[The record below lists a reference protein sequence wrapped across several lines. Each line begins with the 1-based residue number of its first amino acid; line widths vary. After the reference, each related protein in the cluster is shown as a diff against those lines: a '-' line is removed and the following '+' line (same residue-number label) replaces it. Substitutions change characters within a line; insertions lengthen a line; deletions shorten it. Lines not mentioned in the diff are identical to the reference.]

1 MGGRRREE
9 VKSGNSEGGLAVVV
23 ELVLVEVVEVGLV
36 VLVEVVG
43 ERVLK
48 YEVIKCDIFK
58 KLGPKGGGRLRSP
71 ERD

>member
-1 MGGRRREE
+1 VTVGRRRREE

-23 ELVLVEVVEVGLV
+23 ESVLVEVEEVGLV

-48 YEVIKCDIFK
+48 YEVIKCDIFFK
-58 KLGPKGGGRLRSP
+58 KRWVQKGEG
-71 ERD
+71 D